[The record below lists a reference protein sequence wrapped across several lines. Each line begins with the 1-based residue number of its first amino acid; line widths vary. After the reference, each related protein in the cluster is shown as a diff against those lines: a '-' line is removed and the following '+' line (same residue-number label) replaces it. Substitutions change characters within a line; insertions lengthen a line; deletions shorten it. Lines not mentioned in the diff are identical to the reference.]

1 MGEKMGTLQGKV
13 AVVTGASRGIGRTTA
28 ERLARDGAA
37 VVVNYATSADE
48 ANAVVEG
55 IKAQGGRAFAVQA
68 DIARVD
74 HIRRLFSE
82 TRECL
87 GRLDILVANA
97 GYSCFKPMEEIT
109 EEDFDR
115 TYALNTKG
123 TFFCLQEALR
133 YMVEGGRIVCV
144 STIGTVLNVP
154 GGTCYFGSKAA
165 VEQFCRVLAKE
176 VASRGITV
184 NVVSPGFTE
193 TTMLLANMGPDARRD
208 LIEMTPL
215 HRLGQPED
223 IAEAIVFLVG
233 QGARWITRQNIAVD
247 GGIIS
252 R

>member
-1 MGEKMGTLQGKV
+1 MDPLKGKV
-13 AVVTGASRGIGRTTA
+13 AVVTGASRGIGRATA
-28 ERLARDGAA
+28 ERLARDGAT
-37 VVVNYATSADE
+37 VVVNYATSAEE

-55 IKAQGGRAFAVQA
+55 IKAQGGKALAVQA
-68 DIARVD
+68 DIARLD
-74 HIRRLFSE
+74 DIRRLFSE
-82 TRECL
+82 TRERL

-115 TYALNTKG
+115 TYALNAKG

-133 YMVEGGRIVCV
+133 YMTDGGKIVCI
-144 STIGTVLNVP
+144 STIGTELNLP
-154 GGTCYFGSKAA
+154 GGSCYFGSKAA

-176 VASRGITV
+176 VALRGITV

-193 TTMLLANMGPDARRD
+193 TQMLLANMGPEMRRD

-215 HRLGQPED
+215 ARLGQPED
-223 IAEAIVFLVG
+223 IAEAIVFLVS
-233 QGARWITRQNIAVD
+233 QGARWITRQNFAVD

>member
-1 MGEKMGTLQGKV
+1 MDTLKGKV
-13 AVVTGASRGIGRTTA
+13 AVVTGSSRGIGRATA
-28 ERLARDGAA
+28 ERLAQNGAT
-37 VVVNYATSADE
+37 VVVNYATSAEE

-55 IKAQGGRAFAVQA
+55 IKAQGGKALALQA
-68 DIARVD
+68 DIAKLED
-74 HIRRLFSE
+74 IRRLFRE
-82 TRECL
+82 TMRRL
-87 GRLDILVANA
+87 DRLDILVANA

-115 TYALNTKG
+115 TYALNAKG
-123 TFFCLQEALR
+123 TYFCLQEALR
-133 YMVEGGRIVCV
+133 HMVAGGRIVCV

-165 VEQFCRVLAKE
+165 VEQFCRTLAKE
-176 VASRGITV
+176 VAPRGITV

-193 TTMLLANMGPDARRD
+193 TQMLLANMTPDVCRD

-215 HRLGQPED
+215 HRLGQPEE
-223 IAEAIVFLVG
+223 IAEVIAFLVSER
-233 QGARWITRQNIAVD
+233 ARWVTRQNIAAD